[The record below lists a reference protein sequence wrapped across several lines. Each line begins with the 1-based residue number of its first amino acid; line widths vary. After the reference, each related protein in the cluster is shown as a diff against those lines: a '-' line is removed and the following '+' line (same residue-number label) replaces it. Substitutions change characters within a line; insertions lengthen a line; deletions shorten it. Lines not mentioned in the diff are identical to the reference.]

1 MKKITAYHF
10 IILLCLSVLAFQSC
24 KKKKQ
29 EADPYAD
36 VKGHYFSVRQFTLDE
51 WQTFRGQAFTI
62 LKTVR
67 EDKKKTDSSFT
78 TSDTL
83 NWGNIFKTFFETEI
97 SDRKY
102 LGQYTYSQFDDNQ
115 EGSRNFYYK
124 ANDEDMFTQKLLI
137 TVDQVNN
144 KVHGIYIE
152 TYKKTLWGET
162 KQNLYY
168 APMKTI
174 QIQVDEKPLVGARK
188 YKVVQY
194 YFMR

>member
-1 MKKITAYHF
+1 MKKITVYRF
-10 IILLCLSVLAFQSC
+10 ILLLSLFCLALQSC
-24 KKKKQ
+24 KKKK
-29 EADPYAD
+29 EEDPYAD
-36 VKGHYFSVRQFTLDE
+36 VKGHYFSIRQFAQDE
-51 WQTFRGQAFTI
+51 WQTFHGQAFTI

-67 EDKKKTDSSFT
+67 ENKKTDSSYT

-97 SDRKY
+97 SDRKF

-124 ANDEDMFTQKLLI
+124 ANDDDMFTQKLLI

-144 KVHGIYIE
+144 KVRGIYIE
-152 TYKKTLWGET
+152 TFKKTLWGET

-174 QIQVDEKPLVGARK
+174 QIQTDEKPMVGARK

>member
-1 MKKITAYHF
+1 MKKTTVYHF
-10 IILLCLSVLAFQSC
+10 IVLVALSAFAFQSC
-24 KKKKQ
+24 KKKKA
-29 EADPYAD
+29 EDPYAD
-36 VKGHYFSVRQFTLDE
+36 VKGHYFSIRQFALDE
-51 WQTFRGQAFTI
+51 WQTFHGQAFTI

-67 EDKKKTDSSFT
+67 ENKKTDSSYT

-97 SDRKY
+97 SDRKF
-102 LGQYTYSQFDDNQ
+102 LGQYTYNQFEDNQ
-115 EGSRNFYYK
+115 EGTRNFYYK

-144 KVHGIYIE
+144 KVKGIYIE
-152 TYKKTLWGET
+152 TFKKSPWGET
-162 KQNLYY
+162 TQKLYY

-174 QIQVDEKPLVGARK
+174 QIQTDEKPLVGARK

-194 YFMR
+194 YFML

>member
-1 MKKITAYHF
+1 MKKIIVYRF
-10 IILLCLSVLAFQSC
+10 IALSVLSLVLLQSC
-24 KKKKQ
+24 KKKKE

-36 VKGHYFSVRQFTLDE
+36 VTGHYFSIRQFALDE
-51 WQTFRGQAFTI
+51 WQTFRGSPFTI

-67 EDKKKTDSSFT
+67 EDKKTDSSFT

-83 NWGNIFKTFFETEI
+83 NWGVIFKTFFETEI

-102 LGQYTYSQFDDNQ
+102 LGQYTYNQFEDNQ
-115 EGSRNFYYK
+115 EGTRNFYYK

-137 TVDQVNN
+137 SADQVNN
-144 KVHGIYIE
+144 KVKGIYIE
-152 TYKKTLWGET
+152 TYKKNIWGATLQ
-162 KQNLYY
+162 KLYY

-174 QIQVDEKPLVGARK
+174 QIQTDEKPTVGARK
-188 YKVVQY
+188 FKVVQY